1 MKNEQADFEIV
12 AQIQSDSRV
21 LSKEEYAQLANEDY
35 LKFENKI
42 IFETDEAV
50 IEELCSIK

>member
-42 IFETDEAV
+42 IFETDEAI
-50 IEELCSIK
+50 IEELYTIK

>member
-12 AQIQSDSRV
+12 AQIESDSRV

-35 LKFENKI
+35 LKLENKI
-42 IFETDEAV
+42 IFEANEAI
-50 IEELCSIK
+50 IEQ